1 MNLSDGAQ
9 GSGTLRKKA
18 INMQFLLKGIISMI
32 VTVLLQGGVASIVST
47 TPDDAAR
54 DFLDGLKANETKV
67 MEKYM
72 DNSYINFICNVEGV
86 VDRMDDALF
95 QNFDYK
101 IDKVAT
107 RDDVAVARVTVTC
120 NDFSQVSA
128 AYDKAAYDFIKSNLY
143 TNEVADKTALNAKCL
158 DLYVQQIESAASS
171 DQMTETVI
179 YLPMVDNGYY
189 GWDVLLSD
197 ELMQTMLGGLQMPV
211 SQ

>member
-1 MNLSDGAQ
+1 
-9 GSGTLRKKA
+9 
-18 INMQFLLKGIISMI
+18 MQFLLKGIISAI
-32 VTVLLQGGVASIVST
+32 VALLLQGGLANIVST
-47 TPDDAAR
+47 SPDDAAK
-54 DFLDGLKANETKV
+54 DFLDGLKAGEDQV

-72 DNSYINFICNVEGV
+72 DNSYINFICNVEGDEGV
-86 VDRMDDALF
+86 VARMDDALF
-95 QNFDYK
+95 QNFTYK

-107 RDDVAVARVTVTC
+107 KNDVAVAKVIVTC

-128 AYDKAAYDFIKSNLY
+128 SYDEAAYDFIKNNLY
-143 TNEVADKTALNAKCL
+143 TDEVGDKTALNAKCL
-158 DLYVQQIESAASS
+158 DLYVQQIETAASS
-171 DQMTETVI
+171 GSVTETVI

>member
-1 MNLSDGAQ
+1 M
-9 GSGTLRKKA
+9 
-18 INMQFLLKGIISMI
+18 
-32 VTVLLQGGVASIVST
+32 TVLLQGGVANIVST
-47 TPDDAAR
+47 TPEDAAK
-54 DFLDGLKANETKV
+54 DFLEGLKNNEPQV

-72 DNSYINFICNVEGV
+72 DNSYINFICNVEGDEGV

-95 QNFDYK
+95 QNFSYEV
-101 IDKVAT
+101 DKVASK
-107 RDDVAVARVTVTC
+107 DDVAVAKVTVTC

-143 TNEVADKTALNAKCL
+143 KCL
-158 DLYVQQIESAASS
+158 DLYVQQIEAASS
-171 DQMTETVI
+171 GETAETVI

-211 SQ
+211 SK

>member
-1 MNLSDGAQ
+1 
-9 GSGTLRKKA
+9 
-18 INMQFLLKGIISMI
+18 MQFLLKGIISMI

-47 TPDDAAR
+47 TPDDAAK
-54 DFLDGLKANETKV
+54 DFLAGLKANETKV

-72 DNSYINFICNVEGV
+72 DNSYINFICNVEGDEGV

-107 RDDVAVARVTVTC
+107 KDDVAVAKVTVTC

-143 TNEVADKTALNAKCL
+143 TNEVADKNALNAKCL
-158 DLYVQQIESAASS
+158 DLYVQQIEAAASS
-171 DQMTETVI
+171 GQTAETVI

>member
-1 MNLSDGAQ
+1 
-9 GSGTLRKKA
+9 
-18 INMQFLLKGIISMI
+18 MQFLLKGIISMI
-32 VTVLLQGGVASIVST
+32 VTVLLQGGVANIVST
-47 TPDDAAR
+47 TPDDAAK
-54 DFLDGLKANETKV
+54 DFLDGLKAGESQV

-72 DNSYINFICNVEGV
+72 DNSYINFICNVEGDEGV

-95 QNFDYK
+95 QNFNYK

-107 RDDVAVARVTVTC
+107 KDDVAVAKVTVTC

-128 AYDKAAYDFIKSNLY
+128 AYDKAAYDFIK
-143 TNEVADKTALNAKCL
+143 TALNAKCL
-158 DLYVQQIESAASS
+158 DLYVQQIEAAASS
-171 DQMTETVI
+171 DQTTETVI

-197 ELMQTMLGGLQMPV
+197 ELMETMLGGLQMPV

>member
-1 MNLSDGAQ
+1 
-9 GSGTLRKKA
+9 
-18 INMQFLLKGIISMI
+18 MQFLLKGIISMI

-47 TPDDAAR
+47 TPDDAAE
-54 DFLDGLKANETKV
+54 DFLAGLKAGESQV

-72 DNSYINFICNVEGV
+72 DNSYINFICNVEGDQGV

-95 QNFDYK
+95 QNFNYK

-107 RDDVAVARVTVTC
+107 KDDVAVARVTVTC

-128 AYDKAAYDFIKSNLY
+128 AYDKAAYDFIK
-143 TNEVADKTALNAKCL
+143 CL
-158 DLYVQQIESAASS
+158 DLYVQQIEAASS
-171 DQMTETVI
+171 GQTAETVI

-197 ELMQTMLGGLQMPV
+197 ELMQSMLGGLQMPV
-211 SQ
+211 SR

>member
-1 MNLSDGAQ
+1 
-9 GSGTLRKKA
+9 
-18 INMQFLLKGIISMI
+18 MQFLLKGIISMI

-47 TPDDAAR
+47 TPDDAAK
-54 DFLDGLKANETKV
+54 DFLAGLKAGESQV

-72 DNSYINFICNVEGV
+72 DNSYLNFICNGEGDQGV

-95 QNFDYK
+95 QNFNYK

-107 RDDVAVARVTVTC
+107 KDDVAVAKVTVTC

-128 AYDKAAYDFIKSNLY
+128 AYDKAAYDFFKSNLY

-158 DLYVQQIESAASS
+158 DLYVQQIEAAAGS
-171 DQMTETVI
+171 DQTTETVI

-197 ELMQTMLGGLQMPV
+197 DLMETMLGGLQMPV

>member
-1 MNLSDGAQ
+1 
-9 GSGTLRKKA
+9 
-18 INMQFLLKGIISMI
+18 MQFLIKGILSAIIM
-32 VTVLLQGGVASIVST
+32 VFLQGGVANIVST
-47 TPDDAAR
+47 TPEDAAG
-54 DFLDGLKANETKV
+54 DFLDGLKAGETQV

-72 DNSYINFICNVEGV
+72 DNSYINFICNVEGDEGV

-95 QNFDYK
+95 QNFSYK
-101 IDKVAT
+101 VDKVAT
-107 RDDVAVARVTVTC
+107 KDDVAVAKVIVTC

-158 DLYVQQIESAASS
+158 DLYVQQIEAAAAS
-171 DQMTETVI
+171 DQTAETVI

-211 SQ
+211 SE

>member
-1 MNLSDGAQ
+1 MGRGAPGCEERRQ
-9 GSGTLRKKA
+9 
-18 INMQFLLKGIISMI
+18 NMQFLLKGIISMI

-47 TPDDAAR
+47 TPDDAAE
-54 DFLDGLKANETKV
+54 DFLAGLKAGESQV

-72 DNSYINFICNVEGV
+72 DNSYINFICNVEGDQGV

-95 QNFDYK
+95 QNFNYK

-107 RDDVAVARVTVTC
+107 KDDVAVARVTVTC

-128 AYDKAAYDFIKSNLY
+128 AYDKAAYDFINNNLY
-143 TNEVADKTALNAKCL
+143 SKEVADKTALNAKCL
-158 DLYVQQIESAASS
+158 DLYVQQIEAASS
-171 DQMTETVI
+171 GQTAETVI

-197 ELMQTMLGGLQMPV
+197 ELMQSMLGGLQMPV